1 MRALVLMLIALL
13 AATASHARAAVRAE
27 SDSARIALA
36 RHVSPGDRLQ
46 AGDFSI
52 LLWVHPDAPTM
63 DARGIF
69 EIPGVLSIC
78 TSAGGTLVASV
89 EGEDGQGQL
98 VSLVADSGQP
108 LLGGQWQLVALS
120 FRQSGFVDILH
131 ADSTGVHSGIASAG
145 GAVMPAQQGELG
157 PCLGADSQG
166 RPALIG
172 SYGLLVFRSHVVKAN
187 DLTTIRSTRRY
198 FGPYDL
204 SGVGSMNGVAGAEW
218 MLNHAATTLPVNID
232 AGGLASQRAAVMGQ
246 PAGLHNIHVYDK
258 RDAVGSE
265 YERFNL
271 VRQAIDVRDFR
282 YVSTREPPLDGFFM
296 VDPGPFAVTYPS
308 VPGESALAVQ
318 LVNGPRRPIRMFI
331 SSNSRAVFR
340 DDGSGQSPG
349 NYAHGFFD
357 LKRSEVSGVLF
368 RPAVRGSGGPWF
380 GLDCVD
386 PPRAELTDL
395 IDTASGVY
403 ASFSRFWTGSARATS
418 EAPGSGLFLRRWGTY
433 EMRCRPEEGS
443 LMVADAPLVV
453 EAHVMAFPG
462 ASPVLWR
469 PRRGAWQSET
479 GIDEAP
485 SQQMTL
491 DTTRHVHMFGL
502 NDRVLNHSAIS
513 LVGNFEGLIKP
524 GDAMFIGTGPNAG
537 QINVVNTVTQGIS
550 QATITF
556 DRNMLR
562 WPEAGVYLRFGSWR
576 FETLRYEFP
585 PVPPG
590 DARTWRGLFLQAVD
604 EGSGFPVFAYS
615 AYRPNV
621 PGLQIGVAGWGGNG
635 YLLQLLKSEP
645 AAMQGWMQKAAADL
659 WIQVPAQQNALPS
672 NMSDFTAAI
681 RQATPDCEIIWAA
694 EAAHPSGSQLGWP
707 QYIVDHAAEEGVI
720 GIVAYNQPHV
730 GTELEQLADGH
741 RANLPHISRR
751 GNIKL
756 AELWCQLLQS
766 AAIDPCPADF
776 APVWGQY
783 DFFDVQAYLAAFSTG
798 DPRSDLNGDGAI
810 NFFDVQRF
818 LMLFT
823 AGCP

>member
-1 MRALVLMLIALL
+1 MRARVLILIAFF
-13 AATASHARAAVRAE
+13 AATACHALAAVRAE
-27 SDSARIALA
+27 SDAARIALA
-36 RHVSPGDRLQ
+36 PHVSPGDRLQ
-46 AGDFSI
+46 GGDFSI
-52 LLWVHPDAPTM
+52 LLWLHPDTQTT

-78 TSAGGTLVASV
+78 TSSSGTLIARVD
-89 EGEDGQGQL
+89 GEDDQGQL

-120 FRQSGFVDILH
+120 FRRNGFVDIFQ
-131 ADSTGVHSGIASAG
+131 ADSTGVSSGIASAG
-145 GAVMPAQQGELG
+145 GTVVPMAQGALG

-172 SYGLLVFRSHVVKAN
+172 AYGLLVFRSHVVKAN
-187 DLTTIRSTRRY
+187 DLATIRSTRRL
-198 FGPYDL
+198 FAPYDL
-204 SGVGSMNGVAGAEW
+204 SGVGSMNGVAGAQW
-218 MLNHAATTLPVNID
+218 MLNHAITTLPVDVD
-232 AGGLASQRAAVMGQ
+232 AGGAASERAAVMGQ
-246 PAGLHNIHVYDK
+246 PVSRFNVHVFDK
-258 RDAVGSE
+258 RDVVADQ
-265 YERFNL
+265 YERFNR
-271 VRQAIDVRDFR
+271 VRQSAGVNGFR

-296 VDPGPFAVTYPS
+296 IDPGPFAITYPS

-318 LVNGPRRPIRMFI
+318 LVHGPRRPIRMFV

-349 NYAHGFFD
+349 NYAHGFID

-368 RPAVRGSGGPWF
+368 RPVVRGTGGPWF

-395 IDTASGVY
+395 IDTTSGAY

-418 EAPGSGLFLRRWGTY
+418 EGPGGGLFLRRWGTY

-443 LMVADAPLVV
+443 LMTADGPLTV

-469 PRRGAWQSET
+469 PRRGAWQSEV
-479 GIDEAP
+479 GVDDSP
-485 SQQMTL
+485 SQQLAL
-491 DTTRHVHMFGL
+491 DTTRHVHMFGSD
-502 NDRVLNHSAIS
+502 DRVLNHSAIT
-513 LVGNFEGLIKP
+513 LKGNFEGLIVP
-524 GDAMFIGTGPNAG
+524 GDAMFISTGPNAG
-537 QINVVNTVTQGIS
+537 QINVVNTITQGMT

-556 DRNMLR
+556 DMNLLR
-562 WPEAGVYLRFGSWR
+562 WPEPGVYLRFGPWR
-576 FETLRYEFP
+576 FETLRHEFP
-585 PVPPG
+585 PVPEG
-590 DARTWRGLFLQAVD
+590 DARTWRGLFVQSVD
-604 EGSGFPVFAYS
+604 EGSGFPLFAYS
-615 AYRPNV
+615 AYRPDV
-621 PGLQIGVAGWGGNG
+621 AGLQIGVAGWGGNG
-635 YLLQLLKSEP
+635 YLLQLRQTEP
-645 AAMQGWMQKAAADL
+645 DALLGWMQKAAADL

-681 RQATPDCEIIWAA
+681 RQATPGCEIIWAA

-707 QYIVDHAAEEGVI
+707 QYIVDNAAAEGVV
-720 GIVAYNQPHV
+720 GIVAYNQPQV

-741 RANLPHISRR
+741 RTNLPHISRR
-751 GNIKL
+751 GNLKL
-756 AELWCQLLQS
+756 AELWCQLLES

-776 APVWGQY
+776 APVWGRY
-783 DFFDVQAYLAAFSTG
+783 DFFDVQVYLSAFATG
-798 DPRSDLNGDGAI
+798 DPSSDLNGDGVI
-810 NFFDVQRF
+810 DFFDVQRF